1 MKQESIPGDGMIE
14 IPEHA
19 TWEDVIKKWPKET
32 LLYQHP
38 PIDVAKGQ
46 LDWMENIYQEMVGE
60 KQRKI

>member
-19 TWEDVIKKWPKET
+19 TLEDVIKKWPKET

-38 PIDVAKGQ
+38 PIGVAKEQ
-46 LDWMENIYQEMVGE
+46 LDWVGNKYQEMVGK